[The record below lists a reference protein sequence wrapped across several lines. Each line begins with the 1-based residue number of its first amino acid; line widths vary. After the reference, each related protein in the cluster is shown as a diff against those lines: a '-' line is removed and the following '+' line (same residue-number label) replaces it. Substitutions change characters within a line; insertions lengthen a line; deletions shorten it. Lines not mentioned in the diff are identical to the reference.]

1 MFYCY
6 GAYLCVGWRLENT
19 PKYDIG
25 LCRPRSIW
33 FDPRTAQL
41 RAEIDSQAHIYRAES
56 ISTLSA
62 TYVRA
67 WRAKQ
72 KVFEMRF
79 GTYEASYDNLP
90 VCCLM
95 LCREIQEAPIISS
108 WYQDRKEHQ
117 AFFSEPSSVLVHV
130 SGHFNTVPLY
140 YGTFLTGKYKGQ
152 ILSAIGVD
160 CNNQVVPIAFAFV
173 ENENTDSW
181 YWFLERVKIH
191 VVAARPN
198 VCLISDRNFGLLA
211 AIRKLQEGDGIG
223 HPIWPDVQ
231 NKWCIRHIWV

>member
-1 MFYCY
+1 MTSDFVAQEVY
-6 GAYLCVGWRLENT
+6 GLILERLNYE
-19 PKYDIG
+19 PKLIV
-25 LCRPRSIW
+25 R
-33 FDPRTAQL
+33 
-41 RAEIDSQAHIYRAES
+41 HIYRAES

-130 SGHFNTVPLY
+130 SGHFNIVSPVLCID
-140 YGTFLTGKYKGQ
+140 GTFLTGRYKGQ
-152 ILSAIGVD
+152 ILSAI
-160 CNNQVVPIAFAFV
+160 
-173 ENENTDSW
+173 W
-181 YWFLERVKIH
+181 R
-191 VVAARPN
+191 R
-198 VCLISDRNFGLLA
+198 
-211 AIRKLQEGDGIG
+211 LQ
-223 HPIWPDVQ
+223 
-231 NKWCIRHIWV
+231 